1 MTAALETNHD
11 DLMDLA
17 SRWSY
22 DGSIEDWEWIPVNGT
37 TFSVLD
43 AVHDPV
49 TGLDAFTFQNTD
61 TLEVTVAF
69 QGTQGRT
76 DAMMDAALLL
86 PGVPA
91 QYEAAEAYV
100 RRMQAK
106 YGAVGSVCG
115 NSLGGGLAAYVAAL
129 NPRMLAVT
137 VNPAPVPAGMAGR
150 PAPNVYNYISEADV
164 LNRAMASANLGDR
177 VLGHKVPFNG
187 TRIAFDFLGKNHVGS
202 DRKEGPYDASMA
214 VPFSLFHANRVL
226 SGGTYGPLVDIT
238 VDNLQLMVGG
248 LQRQR
253 EDLLTVL
260 AADLVGIEEE
270 LRGYAATLPARD
282 DAVRRAL
289 RDLVEGEYASVRRAV
304 GQLGDEIERVLRS
317 PLVSF
322 PSPPGPLRL
331 AWLPVR
337 TAALAAA
344 NELAGAVQQLQDFAA
359 GDEADS
365 VWRTWR
371 ALFLDQ
377 SEIMTEVLAAQ
388 SVTLQSDLG
397 LVDTKWGRFQ
407 ESADAVAEA
416 VAQAD
421 EQAAAAIAA
430 RSSAPDAVPAR
441 VEPWPPGA
449 VEPLQEDIVKHF
461 DQTVAEVRAEVVG
474 EVLAKLAASLA
485 GALTTPVKLA
495 PVLIVTM
502 EAAEEILRVAQIAL
516 RAVALS
522 AALSPVAIVTGKTD
536 DLIRFQQRVRD
547 LYADLRASSDEWQHA
562 ISEVSRTLD
571 RLPEAVLSLEDYFRH
586 TFFSDAQIETAYNA
600 FLKCRNLV
608 ERSATAFGEVE
619 HQLDEHSAAAIDA
632 LAEKAGNLRQDLATV
647 SETLTE
653 MVF

>member
-37 TFSVLD
+37 KFSVLD

-49 TGLDAFTFQNTD
+49 TGLDAFTFQNTN

-91 QYEAAEAYV
+91 QYGAAEAYV

-129 NPRMLAVT
+129 NPPMLAVT

-150 PAPNVYNYISEADV
+150 PAPNVYNYISDADV

-187 TRIAFDFLGKNHVGS
+187 TRITFKFLGENHVGGS
-202 DRKEGPYDASMA
+202 RTEGPYDASMA

-260 AADLVGIEEE
+260 AADLVGIEDE
-270 LRGYAATLPARD
+270 LRGYAATLSARD

-289 RDLVEGEYASVRRAV
+289 RDLVEAKYAPVRRAI
-304 GQLGDEIERVLRS
+304 GQLGDQIERVLRS

-322 PSPPGPLRL
+322 PSPPGALRL
-331 AWLPVR
+331 AWGPVR

-344 NELAGAVQQLQDFAA
+344 DELAGVVQQLEDFAA
-359 GDEADS
+359 GDAADS
-365 VWRTWR
+365 AWRTWR

-377 SEIMTEVLAAQ
+377 SEILTEVLAEQ
-388 SVTLQSDLG
+388 SVTLQADLG
-397 LVDTKWGRFQ
+397 LVDAKWVRFQ
-407 ESADAVAEA
+407 ESVGAVADA

-421 EQAAAAIAA
+421 EQAAAAIAS
-430 RSSAPDAVPAR
+430 RSSAPDAVPAG
-441 VEPWPPGA
+441 VGPWPPGA
-449 VEPLQEDIVKHF
+449 VEPLQEDMVKQFH
-461 DQTVAEVRAEVVG
+461 QTVAEVRAEVVG
-474 EVLAKLAASLA
+474 EVLARLGASLA
-485 GALTTPVKLA
+485 DALTSPVKLA
-495 PVLIVTM
+495 PGLIVTI
-502 EAAEEILRVAQIAL
+502 EAIEETLRLAQGAL
-516 RAVALS
+516 RAAALS
-522 AALSPVAIVTGKTD
+522 AALSPVAVVTGKSD

-547 LYADLRASSDEWQHA
+547 LYADFRASSDEWQHA
-562 ISEVSRTLD
+562 IAEVSRTLD
-571 RLPEAVLSLEDYFRH
+571 RLPDAVLTLEDYLQR
-586 TFFSDAQIETAYNA
+586 TFFSDAQIEVAYNA

-608 ERSATAFGEVE
+608 ERSATAFGEAE
-619 HQLDEHSAAAIDA
+619 YQLDEHSAAAIDA
-632 LAEKAGNLRQDLATV
+632 LADRAGNLGQDLAIV